1 MANAT
6 PGREDTARPGPGGQ
20 NAGGRETGRPTD
32 THRQRLR
39 NTVFRGATEGVSAI
53 VLFALMV
60 MTCIDVFGRE
70 VLASPLDGATELT
83 RLMLGVIVFGVLPA
97 VSRREDHVT
106 VDLLDSCFPPRAAR
120 LRQAILSLAIAG
132 MLAAVSWRVWTVGSD
147 QLDYGDTTE
156 FLRIPLG
163 PVSYYISI
171 LSGIA
176 ALAMIA
182 NATRHIAGRGRTPPG
197 DSGIT

>member
-1 MANAT
+1 M
-6 PGREDTARPGPGGQ
+6 
-20 NAGGRETGRPTD
+20 
-32 THRQRLR
+32 
-39 NTVFRGATEGVSAI
+39 FRGATEGVSAI

-70 VLASPLDGATELT
+70 VLGTPLDGATELT
-83 RLMLGVIVFGVLPA
+83 RLMLGVIVFGVLPI
-97 VSRREDHVT
+97 VSLREDHVT
-106 VDLLDSCFPPRAAR
+106 VDLLDAWFPARAAR
-120 LRQAILSLAIAG
+120 VRQAILTLLTAG
-132 MLAAVSWRVWTVGSD
+132 MLAAVSWRVWTVGAD

-176 ALAMIA
+176 AAALFV
-182 NATRHIAGRGRTPPG
+182 NAVRHLAGRAPAHAG
-197 DSGIT
+197 DSGLT